1 LSAAESRLR
10 CNHLSEVSFGAKLN
24 ATPFMQ

>member
-1 LSAAESRLR
+1 LSAAEFRLR